1 MTKPS
6 SIVVL
11 SFLSTKAVR
20 PVGLYARESPS
31 CRQSEVFTRA
41 GANQPIT
48 VKKVLATKVRFLRI
62 PASWVSG
69 AGSLRTKVSWLRNRC
84 SWLLSHAC
92 QGFPEVYGPAK
103 VSWLRTQ
110 SGWFLMTLGQVAKVR
125 FLRNTYPVTHCM
137 FAIYNKVSLT
147 Y

>member
-11 SFLSTKAVR
+11 SLLSSKAVR
-20 PVGLYARESPS
+20 PVGLYAIESPS
-31 CRQSEVFTRA
+31 CKQSEVFTRA
-41 GANQPIT
+41 RADLPIR
-48 VKKVLATKVRFLRI
+48 VKKVFASKVSFLRI
-62 PASWVSG
+62 PVSWLVD
-69 AGSLRTKVSWLRNRC
+69 AGSIRTKVSSLRNRC
-84 SWLLSHAC
+84 SWLLSHGC
-92 QGFPEVYGPAK
+92 QGFPEDCAPAK
-103 VSWLRTQ
+103 VSCLRTQ

-125 FLRNTYPVTHCM
+125 FLRHAYHVTHCM

>member
-1 MTKPS
+1 MS
-6 SIVVL
+6 SGSSVVVFSL
-11 SFLSTKAVR
+11 SSVGATQER
-20 PVGLYARESPS
+20 PPLGVESRS
-31 CRQSEVFTRA
+31 CDQSELFTQD
-41 GANQPIT
+41 GADPA
-48 VKKVLATKVRFLRI
+48 VEMKKVLDTKVSFLRT
-62 PASWVSG
+62 PVSWLVG
-69 AGSLRTKVSWLRNRC
+69 AGSIRTKVSWLRNRC
-84 SWLLSHAC
+84 SWLLSHGC

>member
-11 SFLSTKAVR
+11 SLLSTKAVR
-20 PVGLYARESPS
+20 LVGLDARQSRS
-31 CRQSEVFTRA
+31 CKQSEVFTRA
-41 GANQPIT
+41 GADLPIT

-62 PASWVSG
+62 PVSWLFG
-69 AGSLRTKVSWLRNRC
+69 AGSIRTKVSWLRNRC
-84 SWLLSHAC
+84 SWLLSHGC

-110 SGWFLMTLGQVAKVR
+110 SGWFLVTLGQVAKVR